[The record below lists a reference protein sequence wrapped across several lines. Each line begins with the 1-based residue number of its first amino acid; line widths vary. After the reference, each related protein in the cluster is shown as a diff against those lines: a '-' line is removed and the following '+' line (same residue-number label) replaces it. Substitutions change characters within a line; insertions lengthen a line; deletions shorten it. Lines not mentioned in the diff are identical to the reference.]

1 MKLWVTF
8 HSYGVSDQRAKG
20 PLLPPLAVLEDR
32 THVEHGFVLF
42 NFYLT
47 FHFGRAGSLLQQAG
61 ALVAGCGLSRLWRV
75 GS

>member
-1 MKLWVTF
+1 MKPWVTF

-20 PLLPPLAVLEDR
+20 PLLPPLAVSWR
-32 THVEHGFVLF
+32 TAPMWSTVL
-42 NFYLT
+42 FYLT

-61 ALVAGCGLSRLWRV
+61 ALVAGCGLSCLRRV